1 MRKPVLVIMA
11 AGIGSRYGGCKQI
24 DPMDAHGNLLI
35 DFSIYDALRAG
46 FEDVVFL
53 IKHEI
58 ETDFREAI
66 GNRIAKQANVT
77 YAFQEL
83 TKLPA
88 GVSIPDG
95 RVKPFGTTHAILC
108 AADAIDGRPFA
119 AINADDYYGPTAYRL
134 VYDYLCAPHGAGEHA
149 LIGYPLPNT
158 LTKNGTV
165 TRGVCQVKEGYLS
178 TIVERFKIEGSD
190 AGCVYLDTGTPI
202 PIPADAV
209 ASMNFWG
216 FQPDIL
222 DFFRESFDRR
232 IQAEL
237 ANNPLKFEALLPTDV
252 QSCISEG
259 KGTVKVL
266 PTVDKWFGVTYP
278 EDKPSV
284 VASIAALKAKG
295 VYPERLWES

>member
-24 DPMDAHGNLLI
+24 DPMDAYGNLLI

-58 ETDFREAI
+58 EADFREVI
-66 GNRIAKQANVT
+66 GDRIARRTNVS
-77 YAFQEL
+77 YAFQQL
-83 TKLPA
+83 DALPA
-88 GVSIPDG
+88 GVAIPEG

-108 AADAIDGRPFA
+108 AADAIDGRRFA

-134 VYDYLCAPHGAGEHA
+134 IFDYLCAPHGADEHA
-149 LIGYPLPNT
+149 LVGYPLPNT

-165 TRGVCQVKEGYLS
+165 TRGVCQVKDGYLS
-178 TIVERFKIEGSD
+178 SIVERFKIEGND
-190 AGCVYLDTGTPI
+190 KGCVYLDTGTPI
-202 PIPADAV
+202 PVPADAV

-216 FQPDIL
+216 FQPAIL

-232 IQAEL
+232 IQTEL
-237 ANNPLKFEALLPTDV
+237 AGNPLKFEALLPTDV
-252 QSCISEG
+252 QACISEG

-284 VASIAALKAKG
+284 MASIAALKQKG
-295 VYPERLWES
+295 VYPEKLWES